1 MVDCC
6 VKFDEKIYHDI
17 CSSNHFKEFRYVIFN
32 INVKD
37 SYLPSRDKPPKMVD
51 IINISSS
58 EFSLLPRRKQLSR
71 ITIEMTATQP
81 TKSINSIGSSFELV
95 AIKPMSDKVFVDA
108 CTSFQID
115 LITFNY
121 SEQLSFR
128 FHVPT
133 LRTAMNRG
141 LFFEID
147 LSPLLEQSDQK
158 QKQSFILNAT
168 DLITATKGKSI
179 ILSSG
184 ATTINGFK
192 GTKDLIAMGIMLGL
206 TTSQAYDAVYVNP
219 MKCITRSRRRFPIN
233 AMIAIE

>member
-1 MVDCC
+1 
-6 VKFDEKIYHDI
+6 
-17 CSSNHFKEFRYVIFN
+17 
-32 INVKD
+32 
-37 SYLPSRDKPPKMVD
+37 MVD
-51 IINISSS
+51 ITYISSS
-58 EFSLLPRRKQLSR
+58 EFSLLPRKKQLSR

-121 SEQLSFR
+121 PEQLPFR

-141 LFFEID
+141 LFFEIN
-147 LSPLLEQSDQK
+147 LSPLLEESDQK
-158 QKQSFILNAT
+158 QKQFCILNAT
-168 DLITATKGKSI
+168 DLITSTKGKNI

-184 ATTINGFK
+184 ATTNNGFK

-233 AMIAIE
+233 SMISIE